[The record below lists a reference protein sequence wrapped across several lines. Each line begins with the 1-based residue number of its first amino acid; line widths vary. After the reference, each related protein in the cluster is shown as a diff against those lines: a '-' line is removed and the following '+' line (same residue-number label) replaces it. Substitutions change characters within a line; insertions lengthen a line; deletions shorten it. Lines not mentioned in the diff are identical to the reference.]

1 MPISELEEA
10 LEESAVPPQA
20 APIDQTAPPQA
31 APRRF
36 GPSEFELAL
45 DTADQPRPT
54 VRPRV
59 PVQRPSVPSA
69 GMSTPPTTRPP
80 TPRQTARTS
89 VPLERTYTRMEAL
102 GEAMRNAPGSFLN
115 LAKSMGT
122 ALVNPGET
130 LQGVAALGKGAV
142 SKAKGALGFETDK
155 ADEQVL
161 NSVLDQYR
169 QTYFTSEQ
177 DFLRALAK
185 DPATILADLS
195 TFVTGGATA
204 AAKTAGQASRLGTAA
219 TKVAQAAQFADPIQA
234 AVKTARAVGRGTAG
248 VTRAAQSVATGVPRE
263 SLRIAT
269 QIASE
274 GTPDQKRIFRAMQ
287 QSSGDHSQVVGMA
300 EEALD
305 SAKEARRRQYQA
317 SMANRPTVDV
327 SLTDPGRR
335 LNDYRTDPNQG
346 IYRTM
351 STGRSVVLD
360 PDAARV
366 LDEIESLIEPFA
378 MEPAGSAARSVVAAD
393 QLKQAI
399 GRIQRA
405 NIHNPN
411 AYRVATDMYKQVR
424 NSIARAD
431 PDYMR
436 VMGEYEKMSDFL
448 TDVRQTFGVG
458 RKISDETIL
467 RRLTKA
473 DTGPARQLL
482 QELHQ
487 YNPNLTAA
495 IAGAATSE
503 WAPHGL
509 RANLLATLPILSG
522 TMTANP
528 LVAVGHALGQFAVA
542 SPRLAGNVAFG
553 MGQAARPLR
562 KATQPGVTMPL
573 YAGSVAR
580 EEYLAG
586 QPLTEEKAAAEA
598 AKKDENDFLEPVPGI
613 GDQESAGG
621 ENSLPPVGQTYMNR
635 KELVPRTAGLN
646 LDFDQN
652 RPDRNNNPGNL
663 EATIHWTAKQPGFIG
678 SDGRFAVFDTPENG
692 HAAARR
698 LLANKLE
705 RKDLNTPRKLIM
717 TPGSGWDNDAGPR
730 YMDEVARE
738 VGIGVDDPFPE
749 DDPELAEKIYAAIR
763 RIEGGTRNAGGRV
776 GRKSGGRV
784 HSVESIVNELMAAT
798 KAVRRET
805 DKHTEVL
812 LNHPDEAVVK
822 ALDVAQQ
829 AI

>member
-1 MPISELEEA
+1 M
-10 LEESAVPPQA
+10 QY
-20 APIDQTAPPQA
+20 
-31 APRRF
+31 
-36 GPSEFELAL
+36 SEFEQALADDNL
-45 DTADQPRPT
+45 PPVPVPQGAPQDAPRPT
-54 VRPRV
+54 VRSTAPTGISEFEEAAGMGA
-59 PVQRPSVPSA
+59 PVRPAQRSRASSA
-69 GMSTPPTTRPP
+69 AMSTPPTTRPP
-80 TPRQTARTS
+80 TPRQTARTP
-89 VPLERTYTRMEAL
+89 VPVERNYTRTEAL

-115 LAKSMGT
+115 LAKSMGA

-155 ADEQVL
+155 EDERVL

-195 TFVTGGATA
+195 AFVTGGATA
-204 AAKTAGQASRLGTAA
+204 VAKTAGQASRLGTAA
-219 TKVAQAAQFADPIQA
+219 TKVAQAAQFADPVQL
-234 AVKTARAVGRGTAG
+234 AVKSARTVGKGVAG
-248 VTRAAQSVATGVPRE
+248 VTRTAQSVATGVPRE

-269 QIASE
+269 QIGSE
-274 GTPDQKRIFRAMQ
+274 GTPDQKRVFRAMQ

-305 SAKEARRRQYQA
+305 KAKDARRQQYQA
-317 SMANRPTVDV
+317 SMANRPAVDV

-335 LNDYRTDPNQG
+335 LNNYRTDPNEG

-366 LDEIESLIEPFA
+366 LDEIENLITPFA
-378 MEPAGSAARSVVAAD
+378 MEPAGSPARSVVAAD

-405 NIHNPN
+405 NIQNPN

-424 NSIARAD
+424 DSIARAD

-448 TDVRQTFGVG
+448 TEVRQTFGVG

-473 DTGPARQLL
+473 DSGPAKQLL

-509 RANLLATLPILSG
+509 RANLLATLPIMSG
-522 TMTANP
+522 AMTANP
-528 LVAVGHALGQFAVA
+528 LVTVGHALGQFAVA
-542 SPRLAGNVAFG
+542 SPRLSGNVAYG
-553 MGQAARPLR
+553 MGQAAKPLR

-580 EEYLAG
+580 EELLAG
-586 QPLTEEKAAAEA
+586 TPLTEEEAAAEE
-598 AKKDENDFLEPVPGI
+598 KNKDENDFLEPVPGI
-613 GDQESAGG
+613 GGQESAGG
-621 ENSLPPVGQTYMNR
+621 ENSLPAVGEAFR
-635 KELVPRTAGLN
+635 PGIAPRTPGLE
-646 LDFDQN
+646 LDFSQN
-652 RPDRNNNPGNL
+652 RPTRNRNPGNL
-663 EATIHWTAKQPGFIG
+663 EATKWTQSQPGYIG
-678 SDGRFAVFDTPENG
+678 SDGRFAVFDTPESG
-692 HAAARR
+692 HAAAQR

-705 RKDLNTPRKLIM
+705 RDDLNTPRKLIM
-717 TPGSGWDNDAGPR
+717 TPGSGWDPVAGPQ
-730 YMDEVARE
+730 YMEEVARE
-738 VGIGVDDPFPE
+738 VGIGVDDPFPV
-749 DDPELAEKIYAAIR
+749 DDPQLAEKVYSAIR
-763 RIEGGTRNAGGRV
+763 RIEGGLMNAGGRV